1 MGRQSQNC
9 LEQSHH
15 HEVYGSY
22 WVILCLRIVG
32 PLRCR
37 IWSTRCTSNC
47 FPPSS
52 SSFTAPFAQY
62 SRPRSSLPRSVASCW
77 PSPPASS
84 HPIPPSGPCS
94 HTSGWSCFCTCPLQP
109 GSCPCTSAFGCCPCP
124 FALCPCTSSSSCNS
138 LKP

>member
-22 WVILCLRIVG
+22 WVIPCLRIVG

-37 IWSTRCTSNC
+37 IWSTRCTSYC
-47 FPPSS
+47 FPP

-62 SRPRSSLPRSVASCW
+62 SRPCSSPPRSVASCW
-77 PSPPASS
+77 PSHPASPY
-84 HPIPPSGPCS
+84 PIPPSGPCTFS
-94 HTSGWSCFCTCPLQP
+94 TFCPPTSITFS
-109 GSCPCTSAFGCCPCP
+109 PCP
-124 FALCPCTSSSSCNS
+124 FAICPCTSSSSCNS
-138 LKP
+138 LKPVPCSG